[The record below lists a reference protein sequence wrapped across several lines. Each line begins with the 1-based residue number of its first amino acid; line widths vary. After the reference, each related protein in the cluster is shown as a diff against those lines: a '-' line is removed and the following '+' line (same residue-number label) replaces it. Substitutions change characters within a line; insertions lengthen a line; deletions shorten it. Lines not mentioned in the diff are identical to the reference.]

1 MTFQDLTLTKP
12 LLRAITD
19 LGFTTPTPIQI
30 KAYPAV
36 MSGKDT
42 IAIAQTGTGKT
53 FAYLI
58 PIIRQ
63 LTFSENRH
71 PRILIV
77 VPTRELVVQVV
88 NEINKLTTYVTLRVG
103 GIYGGANINPQKQLV
118 YNGLDILVA
127 TPGRLMDMILD
138 RTLQL
143 KDIQKLVLDE
153 VDELLSLGFR
163 TQLVQLMEKL
173 PAKRQNLLFS
183 ATLDEEVEKII
194 ETYFITPQYLE
205 LIARGTPL
213 DKIAQSLY
221 FVPNFYTK
229 VNLLEH
235 LVLNNTALKKVLVFC
250 KNKNMANDLFK
261 ELEPALKNEIAII
274 HSNKTQP
281 QRFAALQDFEKGIS
295 RVLIATD
302 VIARGLDIAEVTH
315 VINFDTPQSPED
327 YIHRI
332 GRTGRADKIGA
343 SITFVS
349 EVEKQFQKAI
359 ELLMNKKIKATP
371 LPKAVEISDV
381 LTADEKPVKR
391 DKNLKKIPKLE
402 VKTGAFHEKKAKNS
416 KLQLGGQRRQER
428 MRRKDELYKKNR
440 GI

>member
-261 ELEPALKNEIAII
+261 ELEPVLKNEIAII

>member
-1 MTFQDLTLTKP
+1 MTFHDLNLSKP

-19 LGFTTPTPIQI
+19 LGFTLPTPIQI

-63 LTFSENRH
+63 LTFSEQRH

-77 VPTRELVVQVV
+77 VPTRELVVQVI
-88 NEINKLTTYVTLRVG
+88 NELKKLTPYITIRIG
-103 GIYGGANINPQKQLV
+103 GIYGGANINPQKQLI

-173 PAKRQNLLFS
+173 PVKRQNLLFS

-205 LIARGTPL
+205 IIARGTPL
-213 DKIAQSLY
+213 DKIAQSAY
-221 FVPNFYTK
+221 KVPNFYTK
-229 VNLLEH
+229 VNLLQH
-235 LVLNNTALKKVLVFC
+235 LLANDVALKKVLVFC
-250 KNKNMANDLFK
+250 KNKNMANDVFT
-261 ELEPALKNEIAII
+261 ELEPVFKNEIAII

-281 QRFAALQDFEKGIS
+281 QRFAALIDFEKGIS

-302 VIARGLDIAEVTH
+302 IIARGLDIAEVTH
-315 VINFDTPQSPED
+315 VINFDTPKTPED

-343 SITFVS
+343 SITFVNDL
-349 EVEKQFQKAI
+349 EKQFLKGI
-359 ELLMNKKIKATP
+359 EILMNKKIKLIA
-371 LPKAVEISDV
+371 LPQAVELSDV
-381 LTADEKPVKR
+381 LTADEKPIKA

-402 VKTGAFHEKKAKNS
+402 VKTGAFHEKKAKNQ
-416 KLQLGGQRRQER
+416 KIQLGGARRQER
-428 MRRKDELYKKNR
+428 LRRKDELYKKNR

>member
-1 MTFQDLTLTKP
+1 MTFHDLNLSKP

-19 LGFTTPTPIQI
+19 LGFTLPTPIQI

-63 LTFSENRH
+63 ITFSEQRH

-77 VPTRELVVQVV
+77 VPTRELVVQVI
-88 NEINKLTTYVTLRVG
+88 NEIKKLTPYITIRIG
-103 GIYGGANINPQKQLV
+103 GIYGGANINPQKQLI

-173 PAKRQNLLFS
+173 PVKRQNLLFS

-213 DKIAQSLY
+213 DKIAQSAY
-221 FVPNFYTK
+221 KVPNFYTK
-229 VNLLEH
+229 VNLLQH
-235 LVLNNTALKKVLVFC
+235 LLANDVALKKVLVFC
-250 KNKNMANDLFK
+250 KNKNMANDVFTA
-261 ELEPALKNEIAII
+261 LEPVLKNEIAII

-281 QRFAALQDFEKGIS
+281 QRFAALIDFEKGIS

-302 VIARGLDIAEVTH
+302 IIARGLDIAEVTH
-315 VINFDTPQSPED
+315 VINFDTPKTPED

-343 SITFVS
+343 SITFVNDL
-349 EVEKQFQKAI
+349 EKQFLKGI
-359 ELLMNKKIKATP
+359 EILMNKKIKLIT
-371 LPKAVEISDV
+371 LPKAVELSDV
-381 LTADEKPVKR
+381 LTADEKPIKA

-402 VKTGAFHEKKAKNS
+402 VKTGAFHEKKAKNQ
-416 KLQLGGQRRQER
+416 KIQLGGARRQER
-428 MRRKDELYKKNR
+428 LRRKDELYKKNR

>member
-1 MTFQDLTLTKP
+1 MTFQDLNLSKP
-12 LLRAITD
+12 MLRAIAD

-63 LTFSENRH
+63 LTFSEKRH
-71 PRILIV
+71 PRVLIV

-88 NEINKLTTYVTLRVG
+88 NEINKLTTYITFRVG

-194 ETYFITPQYLE
+194 DTYFITPQYLE

-213 DKIAQSLY
+213 DKITQSLY

-229 VNLLEH
+229 VNLLQH

-250 KNKNMANDLFK
+250 KNKNMANDLYK
-261 ELEPALKNEIAII
+261 ELEPVLKNEIAII

-281 QRFAALQDFEKGIS
+281 QRFEALQNFEKGIS

-302 VIARGLDIAEVTH
+302 IIARGLDIAEVTH
-315 VINFDTPQSPED
+315 VINFDTPQTPED

-343 SITFVS
+343 SITFVNDL
-349 EVEKQFQKAI
+349 EKQFQKAI

-371 LPKAVEISDV
+371 LPKTVEISEV

-402 VKTGAFHEKKAKNS
+402 AKTGAFHEKKAKNS
-416 KLQLGGQRRQER
+416 KVQLGGQRRQER

>member
-1 MTFQDLTLTKP
+1 MTFQDLNLSKP
-12 LLRAITD
+12 LHRAITD
-19 LGFTTPTPIQI
+19 LGLSTPTPIQV

-42 IAIAQTGTGKT
+42 VAISQTGTGKT

-63 LTFSENRH
+63 LIYSEQRH
-71 PRILIV
+71 PRVLIV
-77 VPTRELVVQVV
+77 VPTRELVVQVM
-88 NEINKLTTYVTLRVG
+88 NEIQKLTTYITIRSG
-103 GIYGGANINPQKQLV
+103 GIYGGANINPQKQLL

-127 TPGRLMDMILD
+127 TPGRLMDMVLD

-173 PAKRQNLLFS
+173 PLKRQNLLFS

-194 ETYFITPQYLE
+194 ENYFITPQYLE
-205 LIARGTPL
+205 LIARGTPI
-213 DKIAQSLY
+213 DKITQSAY
-221 FVPNFYTK
+221 AVPNFYTK

-235 LVLNNTALKKVLVFC
+235 LLLTDDTLKKVLVFC
-250 KNKNMANDLFK
+250 KNKNMANDVFT
-261 ELEPALKNEIAII
+261 ELEPVLKEQIAII

-281 QRFAALQDFEKGIS
+281 QRFAALLDFEKGVS

-302 VIARGLDIAEVTH
+302 IIARGLDIAEVTH
-315 VINFDTPQSPED
+315 VINFDTPKTPED

-343 SITFVS
+343 SITFVTDLEKPFLKGI
-349 EVEKQFQKAI
+349 EV
-359 ELLMNKKIKATP
+359 LMNKKIKLTP
-371 LPKAVEISDV
+371 LPEVVEVSDV

-402 VKTGAFHEKKAKNS
+402 VKTGAFHEKKLKNQ
-416 KLQLGGQRRQER
+416 KVQLGGKRRQER
-428 MRRKDELYKKNR
+428 LRRKDELYKKNR

>member
-1 MTFQDLTLTKP
+1 MTFQDLNLSKP

-19 LGFTTPTPIQI
+19 LGLLTPTPIQV

-42 IAIAQTGTGKT
+42 VAISQTGTGKT

-63 LTFSENRH
+63 LTFSEQRH
-71 PRILIV
+71 PRVLIV
-77 VPTRELVVQVV
+77 VPTRELVVQVM
-88 NEINKLTTYVTLRVG
+88 NEIQKLTTYITIRSG
-103 GIYGGANINPQKQLV
+103 GIYGGANINPQKQLL

-127 TPGRLMDMILD
+127 TPGRLMDMVLD

-173 PAKRQNLLFS
+173 PLKRQNLLFS

-194 ETYFITPQYLE
+194 ENYFITPQYLE
-205 LIARGTPL
+205 LIARGTPI
-213 DKIAQSLY
+213 DKITQSAY
-221 FVPNFYTK
+221 SVPNFYTK

-235 LVLNNTALKKVLVFC
+235 LLLTDDSLKKVLVFC
-250 KNKNMANDLFK
+250 KNKNMANDVFT
-261 ELEPALKNEIAII
+261 ELEPVLKEQIAII

-281 QRFAALQDFEKGIS
+281 QRFAALIDFEKGVS

-302 VIARGLDIAEVTH
+302 IIARGLDIAEVTH
-315 VINFDTPQSPED
+315 VINFDTPKTPED

-343 SITFVS
+343 SITFVTDL
-349 EVEKQFQKAI
+349 EKQFLKGI
-359 ELLMNKKIKATP
+359 EVLMSKKIKLTA
-371 LPKAVEISDV
+371 LPKTVEVSDV

-402 VKTGAFHEKKAKNS
+402 VKTGAFHEKKLKNQ
-416 KLQLGGQRRQER
+416 KVQLGGKRRQER
-428 MRRKDELYKKNR
+428 LRRKDELYKKNR